1 MSRKTDQVA
10 AALKRAVQDVIAR
23 RLADPRLTG
32 MITITQARVSPDGA
46 QAAFHISVYP
56 HDREHLVLQALEHSV
71 EHIRHEAGKLVQIRR
86 MPKFTF
92 RLDESLKKQGETF
105 AAIARAREE
114 EGGDAPTS
122 ETTPEIDP
130 DATERS

>member
-1 MSRKTDQVA
+1 MSRKSDQVA

-23 RLADPRLTG
+23 RLADPRLSG
-32 MITITQARVSPDGA
+32 LITITEARVSPDGA
-46 QAAFHISVYP
+46 QATFLVSVFP
-56 HDREHLVLQALEHSV
+56 HDREKLVLQALEHSV
-71 EHIRHEAGKLVQIRR
+71 EHIRHEAGNLIQIRR

-114 EGGDAPTS
+114 QGEDAPEQGGS
-122 ETTPEIDP
+122 PGPDH